1 MIAALGAAVVT
12 AGAEPSSLEIA
23 ADSRLPVE
31 RICL

>member
-12 AGAEPSSLEIA
+12 AGAPPSPWEIG
-23 ADSRLPVE
+23 ADSRLPVD